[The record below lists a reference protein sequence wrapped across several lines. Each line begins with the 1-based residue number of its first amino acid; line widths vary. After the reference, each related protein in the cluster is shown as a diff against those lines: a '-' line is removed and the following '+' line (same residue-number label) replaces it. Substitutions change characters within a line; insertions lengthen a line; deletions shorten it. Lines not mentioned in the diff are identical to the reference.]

1 MKICSKCNQ
10 LFPISEMRNVYC
22 KLCKYEYQKQ
32 YIKNNHEK
40 ILKYNNIRSK
50 LDKSKDYQKQYRKIN
65 KDKIKESNKNYNK
78 NRRNTD
84 PLYKMSRNVRNLIYQ
99 SINKR
104 GFIKSIGTE
113 NILGCSLTEFYK
125 HIELQFEPWM
135 NWDNWGGKRV
145 TEINTY
151 WDLDHI
157 IPIDVAINE
166 EDIIKLNHYTNL
178 RPLCSYNNRF
188 IKRNKIEKAE

>member
-1 MKICSKCNQ
+1 MCSKCKQ

-22 KLCKYEYQKQ
+22 KSCKYEYQKQ

-40 ILKYNNIRSK
+40 ILKYYNIRSK
-50 LDKSKDYQKQYRKIN
+50 LDKNRDYQKQYREIN
-65 KDKIKESNKNYNK
+65 KDKIKESNKKYNK

-113 NILGCSLTEFYK
+113 NILGCSLDEFYK
-125 HIELQFEPWM
+125 HIESQFEPWM
-135 NWDNWGGKRV
+135 NWRNWGGKKV

-157 IPIDVAINE
+157 VPIDTAINE
-166 EDIIKLNHYTNL
+166 EDIIRLNHYTNL
-178 RPLCSYNNRF
+178 RPLCSYNNRY
-188 IKRNKIEKAE
+188 IKRNKIEKAK